1 MFKPDLKADLT
12 ATGGIFTILIC
23 GFIWASSAYQ
33 SHTQLAKLNSQ
44 LLTAKH
50 LVVDLHKENQ
60 QLQSSVLYLNQA
72 YLDSQAEAKYYRKLS
87 NLKEDLRQFT
97 IEDQASAL
105 ALGWTESNWDYKAK
119 HNSSARGI
127 CGVMPLWDPY
137 LAELKIN
144 PNSIEACIAIYN
156 FYLDQTDSKTQ
167 AIKKYKGIESKHNLW
182 IVKRTLEVR
191 TYILHKLKED

>member
-1 MFKPDLKADLT
+1 MFKPDLRADLT
-12 ATGGIFTILIC
+12 ATGAIFTIIVC
-23 GFIWASSAYQ
+23 SFIWVSANFQ
-33 SHTQLAKLNSQ
+33 FAKQLEQ
-44 LLTAKH
+44 LHSGLFTAKS
-50 LVVDLHKENQ
+50 LVVELYTENVQLH
-60 QLQSSVLYLNQA
+60 SSVVYLNQA
-72 YLDSQAEAKYYRKLS
+72 YIDSQAEAKYYRKLS

-97 IEDQASAL
+97 IEDQASGL

-156 FYLDQTDSKTQ
+156 FYLDQTASKTQ